1 MTANENRNDEDSE
14 EELVFSDDEATFVDG
29 IRIPPPIKPTLS
41 FDPTGPRLIITK
53 IDNNFFKSYAK
64 GQVLGPFHKCFNAIV
79 GPNGSG
85 KSNVIDSLLFVFGY
99 RATKIR
105 SKKVSVLLHNSAS
118 YKNVQSCTVAVHF
131 ALIIDKAGDEYDV
144 VPGSEFVVSRTA
156 NKDNSSFYQLNGRK
170 VQFKEVAVLLKK
182 HGIDLDHNRFLIL
195 QGEVE
200 QIAMMKCKAENE
212 NESGMLEYLEDIIGT
227 NRYKKPLC
235 QVQDRVDILSE
246 RRIEKLN
253 RLKMVEKEVQELT
266 APMEEAVGFLKVE
279 NTVVSN
285 KNFLYQ
291 RDIYLLN
298 KKLAKIEEDKT
309 EVFELQK
316 KFLDNLAEIESKK
329 KVKDKELQFEAKR
342 YETLQKRKE
351 ELNEAFN
358 TANKKD
364 IQLQENMVQL
374 NQRRKKTKE
383 LIVQEQKKLEKL
395 EKTPE
400 QSKEGIA
407 ECEKKAEQ
415 LTAKKEKLEEEK
427 AKALASIKSETEA
440 LQEKKEEMQT
450 DLVILKKAVDET
462 KAALSLA
469 ESELKIYTSNE
480 DSAKS
485 KFEDLKT
492 VYENATSTIE
502 ERSKQVNALK
512 KKIPATENSL
522 KQATAEFNAVKMQ
535 EAKLLDEIRKKRS
548 LLEERRSSM
557 QATRSQGR
565 VLDALMRQKRE
576 GACPGLYGR
585 LGDLGAIDQ
594 KYDVAISTA
603 CGPLDNIVVDTVDT
617 AQWCIEYLKRHDV
630 GRATFIV
637 LEKQEHLR
645 FSANTMIK
653 TPENVPRLFDLV
665 RVNDETVRT
674 AFYYALGNTLVADDI
689 EQASRIAYGA
699 QRYRVV
705 TLGGGLIETSGT
717 MSGGG
722 KSVSKGRMG
731 QSVKVSNVDP
741 RELEQL
747 EETLQEMEN
756 NVRELRQKHNSLEN
770 QVNALQPELRQMK
783 IDYEKFTMELKQLQ
797 EQQPNL
803 KRQLKELE
811 EKANSCKSNPAQV
824 KQMNKVIE
832 EKRKLFDK
840 ASEAANAL
848 QAEVDKISKEIND
861 KTLGKMKKINMQIK
875 ETNQGIDKCKTEITR
890 LKVAA
895 ATAARETKKSEE
907 KIKTMQQDV
916 QDMENR
922 LRKMK
927 DERTEVEQ
935 DAAKLLE
942 CVKEIE
948 EQITSVEKVYSDLK
962 VVVANLTKTENKIKS
977 EKVDVDQKIQVV
989 KKQIDECQGN
999 IHQLEVKVSK
1009 LRLQEIPDEPPG
1021 ELKKYT
1027 EEEIENEN
1035 VDNIQ
1040 KELERAENH
1049 LKVAKPNLRA
1059 IEEYCRKKAVYVE
1072 RAKELDEIVNKR
1084 AEMRKLYDKLRTQ
1097 RKEEFIAGYNIIRM
1111 KLKEM
1116 YQMITLGGDADFEM
1130 VDTFDPFTE
1139 GIQFNVRPPKK
1150 SWKKICNLSGGEK
1163 TLSSLALVFALHYY
1177 KPSPLYVMDEID
1189 AALDFK
1195 NVSIVAN
1202 YIKDRT
1208 KNAQF
1213 IIISLRSNMFELCDN
1228 LIGIY
1233 KTYNCTKTITIDPRG
1248 YDTDKQRHQSQG
1260 IEGDSMDTAN
1270 AIDNELGGTQSNE
1283 VTTATTERNPST
1295 AEENQEMVS

>member
-783 IDYEKFTMELKQLQ
+783 IDYEKFTMELKVLSQFFFRCRGSAIFTFETDSILL
-797 EQQPNL
+797 L
-803 KRQLKELE
+803 K
-811 EKANSCKSNPAQV
+811 
-824 KQMNKVIE
+824 
-832 EKRKLFDK
+832 
-840 ASEAANAL
+840 
-848 QAEVDKISKEIND
+848 
-861 KTLGKMKKINMQIK
+861 
-875 ETNQGIDKCKTEITR
+875 
-890 LKVAA
+890 
-895 ATAARETKKSEE
+895 
-907 KIKTMQQDV
+907 
-916 QDMENR
+916 
-922 LRKMK
+922 
-927 DERTEVEQ
+927 
-935 DAAKLLE
+935 
-942 CVKEIE
+942 
-948 EQITSVEKVYSDLK
+948 
-962 VVVANLTKTENKIKS
+962 
-977 EKVDVDQKIQVV
+977 
-989 KKQIDECQGN
+989 
-999 IHQLEVKVSK
+999 
-1009 LRLQEIPDEPPG
+1009 
-1021 ELKKYT
+1021 
-1027 EEEIENEN
+1027 
-1035 VDNIQ
+1035 
-1040 KELERAENH
+1040 
-1049 LKVAKPNLRA
+1049 
-1059 IEEYCRKKAVYVE
+1059 
-1072 RAKELDEIVNKR
+1072 
-1084 AEMRKLYDKLRTQ
+1084 
-1097 RKEEFIAGYNIIRM
+1097 
-1111 KLKEM
+1111 
-1116 YQMITLGGDADFEM
+1116 DFNC
-1130 VDTFDPFTE
+1130 F
-1139 GIQFNVRPPKK
+1139 
-1150 SWKKICNLSGGEK
+1150 
-1163 TLSSLALVFALHYY
+1163 
-1177 KPSPLYVMDEID
+1177 
-1189 AALDFK
+1189 
-1195 NVSIVAN
+1195 SI
-1202 YIKDRT
+1202 
-1208 KNAQF
+1208 F
-1213 IIISLRSNMFELCDN
+1213 
-1228 LIGIY
+1228 
-1233 KTYNCTKTITIDPRG
+1233 
-1248 YDTDKQRHQSQG
+1248 
-1260 IEGDSMDTAN
+1260 
-1270 AIDNELGGTQSNE
+1270 
-1283 VTTATTERNPST
+1283 
-1295 AEENQEMVS
+1295 